1 MNGCQEVLVEESTNA
16 SEWVLVGTRA
26 LMSVL
31 VYSEKICVS
40 TYSADLRAL
49 MLWSA
54 HEVTI
59 FDYAVSFIITPSL
72 GRLALLGRQVTAL
85 QIPEE

>member
-49 MLWSA
+49 ML
-54 HEVTI
+54 
-59 FDYAVSFIITPSL
+59 
-72 GRLALLGRQVTAL
+72 
-85 QIPEE
+85 